1 MVGSDKG
8 VNEDYEILRK
18 YTSLYSEYKV
28 ISEKK
33 YKEFE
38 VYKNKK
44 DSWWPTHT
52 CADWAR
58 DGYKVAT
65 GISLDVDDWGGIET
79 PRELSNTIKERRK

>member
-44 DSWWPTHT
+44 DSWYLCRLGKRW
-52 CADWAR
+52 
-58 DGYKVAT
+58 
-65 GISLDVDDWGGIET
+65 L
-79 PRELSNTIKERRK
+79 

>member
-1 MVGSDKG
+1 MK
-8 VNEDYEILRK
+8 IK

-52 CADWAR
+52 YVDWAR

-65 GISLDVDDWGGIET
+65 AI
-79 PRELSNTIKERRK
+79 